1 MSELYDVNV
10 GEQLP
15 KLATGIL
22 GFDDIA
28 AGGLP
33 QGRATL
39 LTGSSGSCKTLFS
52 VQFLYESI
60 TLFDEG
66 AVFITL
72 EETPAEIMKNV
83 KSFGWDLRKLVDS
96 NKLAFVDASPEPGES
111 TSVVGEYDF
120 SALLARI
127 EHAAKRVNATRVAID
142 SLSAIF
148 SQFSDSRHVRS
159 ELFRVTAG
167 LKKMGLTSIITAERS
182 DEYGDIS
189 RYGVEEFV
197 SDNVI
202 VLRNV
207 AEAERRRRT
216 VEVLKFR
223 GAGHQKGEYPFTLTG
238 NGIEVLPLSALEL
251 TMPSSEVRL
260 SAGNPD
266 LDRMCGGGFFRDSI
280 IMASGATGTGKTL
293 LVTTYL
299 NDGCMKGERTLVY
312 AFEESR
318 DQLLRNA
325 RGWGMDFSR
334 WEKEGLLK
342 IVCAY
347 PEIRS
352 LPDHLLSMKAE
363 IEEFKPNRIAIDS
376 LSAME
381 RVSVGKSFSE
391 FVIGITSFIKHKE
404 TAGLFTVVPSSMH
417 SVTSVSES
425 HISSLTDSIIL
436 LRYVE
441 LMGQMRR
448 GLTVLK
454 MRGSAHEKEIREF
467 TINDKGMHIG
477 DQFHNVGG
485 ILTGAPMHIISGE
498 SDKLSGMFQK

>member
-1 MSELYDVNV
+1 
-10 GEQLP
+10 
-15 KLATGIL
+15 
-22 GFDDIA
+22 
-28 AGGLP
+28 
-33 QGRATL
+33 
-39 LTGSSGSCKTLFS
+39 
-52 VQFLYESI
+52 
-60 TLFDEG
+60 
-66 AVFITL
+66 
-72 EETPAEIMKNV
+72 
-83 KSFGWDLRKLVDS
+83 
-96 NKLAFVDASPEPGES
+96 GES